1 MRATVLT
8 TEAEPE
14 PSLIPF
20 PRETETAGDVGR
32 QGSSGVGIVHGAA
45 ARGTV
50 WGGAGKSERAT

>member
-32 QGSSGVGIVHGAA
+32 QGSSRGGDCTWSSSQRNSVG
-45 ARGTV
+45 RG
-50 WGGAGKSERAT
+50 RQI